1 MIAHFITIHIWT
13 IIDTQCHLL
22 YHQALKALL
31 QTTRIHFIRCI
42 KPNEVKKPDV
52 FNAPLVLNQLSF
64 LGVMETVRIR
74 KLGYPNRMEFESM
87 AKRYRFLLTSEQ
99 NMELTPRQRVDAL
112 LAKYAPIS
120 DPVLRKET
128 YQAGRTKM
136 FMKQNVIDALNSHMA
151 LIMEDSST
159 IVAALINRAVARR
172 RFKKMVRPPSR
183 TVLFS
188 FLLSLSHSLS
198 LSHTYFVSFKLNS
211 RIFIH
216 TRIAMMIINH
226 FFLDSNF
233 WK

>member
-120 DPVLRKET
+120 DPVLQKET

-198 LSHTYFVSFKLNS
+198 LSQCVTHLLCLF
-211 RIFIH
+211 
-216 TRIAMMIINH
+216 
-226 FFLDSNF
+226 
-233 WK
+233 